1 MQTTSIEEVE
11 NQPGASIPE
20 VGSSQEFDFSG
31 EPDLSDFAEIY
42 SMYSARVYFLCLRMT
57 GNTHDAED
65 LSQEAFLRLIQK
77 LDKFRGESAF
87 YTWLR
92 RLAIN
97 VVLLKFQKASWR
109 HETSLDALME
119 TDSVLGFAPRPEF
132 ASHDL
137 ELLGAIDR
145 INLERAIDHLPPGF
159 KAVFIL
165 HDIEG
170 YGHAEISGL
179 MGCSIGTSKS
189 QLHKARQ
196 KLRELLGES
205 LRGTT
210 SEGRPRGSSRARKKQ
225 TIPQFPRP
233 TPQDDEAEYSRAA

>member
-1 MQTTSIEEVE
+1 MQTSSTEEVE
-11 NQPGASIPE
+11 NQPGMSNPQ
-20 VGSSQEFDFSG
+20 VGPSRELDFSG
-31 EPDLSDFAEIY
+31 EPDLSDFAAIY

-57 GNTHDAED
+57 GNAHDAED

-119 TDSVLGFAPRPEF
+119 ADSVLDFASRTEF
-132 ASHDL
+132 ATHDL

-145 INLERAIDHLPPGF
+145 INLERAIDQLPPGF
-159 KAVFIL
+159 KAVFVL

-196 KLRELLGES
+196 KLRDLLGES

-210 SEGRPRGSSRARKKQ
+210 SGDRPGSSSGTRRKQ
-225 TIPQFPRP
+225 SIPQFPRP
-233 TPQDDEAEYSRAA
+233 TPQDEEAEYSRAA